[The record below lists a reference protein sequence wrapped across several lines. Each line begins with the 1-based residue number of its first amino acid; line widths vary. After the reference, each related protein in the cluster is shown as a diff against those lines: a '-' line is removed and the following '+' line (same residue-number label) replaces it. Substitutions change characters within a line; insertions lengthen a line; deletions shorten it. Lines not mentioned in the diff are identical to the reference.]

1 MNSIVVRV
9 VDTYNNEDEGNL
21 PSRYCPGAGSSHGW
35 FQLEKIQELFPS
47 HAELSWALRHWN
59 DDCILMDYDRLQGK
73 GRFVMVDWY
82 APAPGTIIELNAQR
96 DYK

>member
-1 MNSIVVRV
+1 
-9 VDTYNNEDEGNL
+9 
-21 PSRYCPGAGSSHGW
+21 
-35 FQLEKIQELFPS
+35 
-47 HAELSWALRHWN
+47 
-59 DDCILMDYDRLQGK
+59 MDYDRFQGK